1 MPGRRGRRRGVH
13 NAEVKFPFVKPPI
26 TERER
31 SRREEVKQAT
41 KVPRCQSRAE
51 LKIGQ
56 GPWGQQGL
64 FRLGR
69 LSPCV
74 GDDDDDDDDG
84 DDDDDHDGGDDDGDQ
99 DYDEGE
105 YVFGKIKF

>member
-13 NAEVKFPFVKPPI
+13 SAEVKIPFVKPPI
-26 TERER
+26 TEGES

-69 LSPCV
+69 LSPY
-74 GDDDDDDDDG
+74 DDDDDADDDDDDDG
-84 DDDDDHDGGDDDGDQ
+84 FQLHSNWNSMDLL
-99 DYDEGE
+99 
-105 YVFGKIKF
+105 